1 MSSSFYP
8 TAIGRVTS
16 QQSISRLLFQIH
28 SDEGAIQKLQTQ
40 LSTGHRIE
48 RASEDPAAA
57 IRALAAQRAQEFKG
71 QVLTNLKSADTLLG
85 ASESSLSQAQAILN
99 EMRGLAVESTN
110 NLLSAEERSAN
121 ASQFNDAVKKL
132 VELGNAKFRD
142 QFVFAGA
149 HVLDR
154 PLQIVGN
161 SVRFLGSDEALDTI
175 TDVGTT
181 LAANVSADE
190 TFGTHSD
197 HIVGAVD
204 LNPALEPSTPLGDLN
219 LGQGVRVGAIALS
232 NGVDRVEIDLS
243 RAYSIQDVTDAIQNK
258 QLGTRDIKV
267 TVSPTGLI
275 IDYADGIGG
284 NLRIDEV
291 GAGLTASDLGI
302 RTRSVVSNAPVVGS
316 DLNLIAT
323 KNTKLSQLFGG
334 SGIANGSLM
343 QLSQN
348 GRDYTVNTAGMK
360 TIEDLINGIQAS
372 GAQVV
377 ANLDS
382 SHTHFTIRSSESGTT
397 LSIGEFGGG
406 LASQLGVRTFDA
418 TTPVSRL
425 NFGQGIFANDTVFD
439 LRLTRSDG
447 TSLIID
453 LDGVQTVGDVLTR
466 INSHV
471 DNFAPSLRIV
481 ASLAPTGNGIM
492 LAAPVGLQP
501 ISVSNVGGSQAA
513 TGLGLVPNGEI
524 ESVGTTIGANNVIA
538 GSDVSG
544 IEVEGSFT
552 TLLRLQEAV
561 RAGNTKDLDRLV
573 AALDDDIARLSSARG
588 IVGTRQR
595 NVADL
600 QSRTEDQQIQL
611 KETESNEI
619 DADLASVIS
628 DLSSRQA
635 ALQASLQL
643 MGRQTQLTLFDY
655 L

>member
-1 MSSSFYP
+1 MTSSFYP

-71 QVLTNLKSADTLLG
+71 QVVTNLKSADTILG

-99 EMRGLAVESTN
+99 EMRGLAIESTN
-110 NLLSAEERSAN
+110 NLLSTEERSAN

-132 VELGNAKFRD
+132 VELGNSKFRD
-142 QFVFAGA
+142 QHVFAGA

-161 SVRFLGSDEALDTI
+161 SVRFTGSDAALDTI
-175 TDVGTT
+175 TDIGST

-197 HIVGAVD
+197 HIVGARD
-204 LNPALEPSTPLGDLN
+204 LDPALEPSTPLDELN
-219 LGQGVRVGAIALS
+219 FGQGVRGGAIALS
-232 NGVDRVEIDLS
+232 NGLDRVEIDLS
-243 RAYSIQDVTDAIQNK
+243 KAFSIQDVTDAIESK
-258 QLGTRDIKV
+258 QLGTRAIKV
-267 TVSPTGLI
+267 TVSPTGLNV
-275 IDYADGIGG
+275 DYADGIGG
-284 NLRIDEV
+284 NLRIEEV

-302 RTRSVVSNAPVVGS
+302 RTRGVVSNAPVFGN

-334 SGIANGSLM
+334 AGIPNGSLM
-343 QLSQN
+343 QLRQN
-348 GRDYTVNTAGMK
+348 GREYIVNTAGMN
-360 TIEDLINGIQAS
+360 TMEDLINGIQAS
-372 GAQVV
+372 GAQVT
-377 ANLDS
+377 ASLDP
-382 SHTHFTIRSSESGTT
+382 TNTYFTVRSTESGTT
-397 LSIGEFGGG
+397 LSIGEYGGF
-406 LASQLGVRTFDA
+406 LATQLGVRTFDT
-418 TTPVSRL
+418 TTPISRL
-425 NFGQGIFANDTVFD
+425 NFGQGIFGTDTAFD

-447 TSLIID
+447 SALIID

-471 DNFAPSLRIV
+471 DNFTPNLRIV
-481 ASLAPTGNGIM
+481 AALSSTGNGIT
-492 LAAPVGLQP
+492 LAAPAGLQP
-501 ISVSNVGGSQAA
+501 IQVTNVGGSQAA
-513 TGLGLVPNGEI
+513 TGLGLVPPGEI
-524 ESVGTTIGANNVIA
+524 ASVGTMIGANNVIA
-538 GSDVSG
+538 GLDVSG

-561 RAGNTKDLDRLV
+561 RAGNTKDLERLV
-573 AALDDDIARLSSARG
+573 SALDDDISRLSAARG

-595 NVADL
+595 NLADL

-611 KETESNEI
+611 KEVESNEI

-643 MGRQTQLTLFDY
+643 MGRQSQLSLFDY